1 MGKYLNTCAACGSRG
16 YSYSRDEAP
25 PGWIITRPSRLISG
39 ADLKCICPYCAQQR
53 AAMRWNNVGNG
64 MRGSSTGGS
73 SSIIKG
79 CISWLGYL
87 VGGLIIAVI
96 LVILF

>member
-1 MGKYLNTCAACGSRG
+1 MDDVVWECETCGAQAESNSR
-16 YSYSRDEAP
+16 YTAP
-25 PGWIITRPSRLISG
+25 QGWIITRRG
-39 ADLKCICPYCAQQR
+39 YGWMKVMCPYCAQQR
-53 AAMRWNNVGNG
+53 SAMRWNNVGNG